1 MHSMTGYGRGQL
13 SGNGIQVLV
22 EVQSVNKRQTEILTN
37 VPSTL
42 ASLEND
48 IRAKI
53 GRMVSRGRIVV
64 TISVTGP
71 PSHPQPKLDD
81 DLANLYL
88 RRFKLLQNQLRLP
101 GEITIETILRSPGV
115 VSFSE
120 ELPID
125 ASARSVVDATLD
137 VALEQLLKMRAKEGA
152 NLHKDLNRRVKT
164 ILKAIARISKR
175 RPEVVKRYREIL
187 LERIKKI
194 GLELGVADD
203 RLAKEV
209 ALFAER
215 SDFSEELTRVES
227 HLGQFIETAN
237 KQEAI
242 GRTLEFISQEVG
254 RELNT
259 LSAKANDAE
268 ISQIVVNCKAEL
280 EKIREQVQN
289 VE

>member
-71 PSHPQPKLDD
+71 TSHPQPKLDD

-175 RPEVVKRYREIL
+175 RPEVVKRYREVL

>member
-37 VPSTL
+37 IPSTL
-42 ASLEND
+42 TSLEND

-53 GRMVSRGRIVV
+53 ARMVSRGRIVV
-64 TISVTGP
+64 TISLTGP
-71 PSHPQPKLDD
+71 NSHAQPTLDH

-88 RRFKLLQNQLRLP
+88 RRFKSLQNQLRLP
-101 GEITIETILRSPGV
+101 GEITIETILQSPGV
-115 VSFSE
+115 VSFSQ
-120 ELPID
+120 ELSID
-125 ASARSVVDATLD
+125 ASARSIVDATLD

-152 NLHKDLNRRVKT
+152 NLHKDLRRRVKA
-164 ILKAIARISKR
+164 ILRGIAKISKR
-175 RPEVVKRYREIL
+175 RPEVIKRYREVL

-194 GLELGVADD
+194 GLETGLGDD
-203 RLAKEV
+203 RLVKEV

-227 HLGQFIETAN
+227 HLGQFMETAN

-242 GRTLEFISQEVG
+242 GRTLEFISQEIG

-268 ISQIVVNCKAEL
+268 LSQIVVSCKAEL

>member
-13 SGNGIQVLV
+13 SSNGIQVLV

-37 VPSTL
+37 IPSAL
-42 ASLEND
+42 ASLDND

-71 PSHPQPKLDD
+71 TSHAQPRLDH

-88 RRFKLLQNQLRLP
+88 RRFKSLQNQLRLP

-115 VSFSE
+115 VSFCE
-120 ELPID
+120 ELSID

-137 VALEQLLKMRAKEGA
+137 LALEQLLKMRAKEGA
-152 NLHKDLNRRVKT
+152 NLHRDLNRRVKT
-164 ILKAIARISKR
+164 ILRGIARISRR
-175 RPEVVKRYREIL
+175 RPEVVKRYREVL
-187 LERIKKI
+187 LERIRKI
-194 GLELGVADD
+194 GLETGVGDD
-203 RLAKEV
+203 RLVKEV

-227 HLGQFIETAN
+227 HLGQFMETAN
-237 KQEAI
+237 KPEAI
-242 GRTLEFISQEVG
+242 GRTLEFISQEIG

>member
-1 MHSMTGYGRGQL
+1 MTGYGRGQL

-22 EVQSVNKRQTEILTN
+22 EVQSVNKRQNEILTN

-71 PSHPQPKLDD
+71 TSHPQPKLDD

>member
-37 VPSTL
+37 IPSTL

-53 GRMVSRGRIVV
+53 ARMVSRGRIVV

-71 PSHPQPKLDD
+71 TSHPQPTLDH

-88 RRFKLLQNQLRLP
+88 RRFKSLQNHLRLP
-101 GEITIETILRSPGV
+101 GEISIETILRSPGV
-115 VSFSE
+115 VSFSQ
-120 ELPID
+120 ELSID
-125 ASARSVVDATLD
+125 GSARSIVDATLD

-152 NLHKDLNRRVKT
+152 NLHKDLHRRVT
-164 ILKAIARISKR
+164 AIVRGIAKISKR
-175 RPEVVKRYREIL
+175 RPEVVKRYRKVL

-194 GLELGVADD
+194 GLETGLGDD

-227 HLGQFIETAN
+227 HLGQFMETAN
-237 KQEAI
+237 RQEAI
-242 GRTLEFISQEVG
+242 GRTLEFISQEIG

>member
-1 MHSMTGYGRGQL
+1 MTGYGRGQL

-37 VPSTL
+37 IPSTL

-71 PSHPQPKLDD
+71 TSHPQPKLDD

>member
-1 MHSMTGYGRGQL
+1 MTGYGRGQL

-37 VPSTL
+37 IPSTL

-71 PSHPQPKLDD
+71 TSHAQPTLDH

-88 RRFKLLQNQLRLP
+88 RRFKSLQNQLRLP

-120 ELPID
+120 ELSID
-125 ASARSVVDATLD
+125 ASARSAVDATLD

-152 NLHKDLNRRVKT
+152 NLHKDLNRRVKA
-164 ILKAIARISKR
+164 IRRGIARISKR
-175 RPEVVKRYREIL
+175 RPDVVKRYREVL
-187 LERIKKI
+187 VERIKKI
-194 GLELGVADD
+194 GLETGVGDD

-227 HLGQFIETAN
+227 HLGQFMETAN

-242 GRTLEFISQEVG
+242 GRTLEFISQEIG

-268 ISQIVVNCKAEL
+268 TSQIVVNCKAEL

>member
-37 VPSTL
+37 VPPTL

-71 PSHPQPKLDD
+71 TSHPQPKLDD

-242 GRTLEFISQEVG
+242 GRTLEFISQEIG

-268 ISQIVVNCKAEL
+268 TSQIVVNCKAEL